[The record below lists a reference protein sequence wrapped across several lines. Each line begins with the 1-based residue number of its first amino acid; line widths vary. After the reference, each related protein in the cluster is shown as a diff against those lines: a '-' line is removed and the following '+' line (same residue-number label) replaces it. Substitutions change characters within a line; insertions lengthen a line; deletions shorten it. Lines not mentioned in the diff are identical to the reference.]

1 MLLIISL
8 STLIFA
14 TVTSKIEENRFVF
27 WGTLLPNENI
37 SVVLDITI
45 PSNAFIRC
53 GAECS
58 TQNNCSGMDVCEEM
72 GQCRF
77 WKTSFAENLNSND
90 TAVRNCR
97 RYFKVIISNFLK
109 WFYYKSFLIVQKL
122 NHNTHYKTNLK
133 TQQDNLIKNRFSG
146 KVWS

>member
-1 MLLIISL
+1 M
-8 STLIFA
+8 
-14 TVTSKIEENRFVF
+14 TSKIEENRFVF
-27 WGTLLPNENI
+27 WGTVLPNENI

-45 PSNAFIRC
+45 PRHSNAFIRC

-109 WFYYKSFLIVQKL
+109 
-122 NHNTHYKTNLK
+122 
-133 TQQDNLIKNRFSG
+133 
-146 KVWS
+146 

>member
-1 MLLIISL
+1 MLLISSL

-14 TVTSKIEENRFVF
+14 TVTSKIEGNRFVF
-27 WGTLLPNENI
+27 WGTVLPNENI

-45 PSNAFIRC
+45 PRHSNAFIRC

-72 GQCRF
+72 GQCRI
-77 WKTSFAENLNSND
+77 WRTSYAENLNSND

-97 RYFKVIISNFLK
+97 RYFKVIISIFLK
-109 WFYYKSFLIVQKL
+109 
-122 NHNTHYKTNLK
+122 
-133 TQQDNLIKNRFSG
+133 
-146 KVWS
+146 